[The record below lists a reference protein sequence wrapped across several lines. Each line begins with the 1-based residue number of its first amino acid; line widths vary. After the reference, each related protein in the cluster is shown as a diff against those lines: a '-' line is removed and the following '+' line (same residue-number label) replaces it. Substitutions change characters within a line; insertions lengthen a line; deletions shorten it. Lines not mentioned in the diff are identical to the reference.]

1 LIYIDLN
8 EIIRRDKIVL
18 DYIPSTS
25 EGRGRGFES
34 RWARHINQRGTNWHI
49 EFMLNGKRYS
59 STHDTPIQAKDWA
72 MRKIVSLKDEAK
84 RIDSGELPR
93 HTLKELC
100 DIYLFKVSK
109 QKKGHESEKRR
120 INALAHQLP

>member
-1 LIYIDLN
+1 LSVSKLTLSDKLVNHLRQIYDNMKLPKP
-8 EIIRRDKIVL
+8 RK
-18 DYIPSTS
+18 
-25 EGRGRGFES
+25 
-34 RWARHINQRGTNWHI
+34 RGTNWHI

-72 MRKIVSLKDEAK
+72 MRKIVSLKDDAK

-100 DIYLFKVSK
+100 DIYLRYLSK
-109 QKKGHESEKRR
+109 KKAMNQKKDASM
-120 INALAHQLP
+120 P